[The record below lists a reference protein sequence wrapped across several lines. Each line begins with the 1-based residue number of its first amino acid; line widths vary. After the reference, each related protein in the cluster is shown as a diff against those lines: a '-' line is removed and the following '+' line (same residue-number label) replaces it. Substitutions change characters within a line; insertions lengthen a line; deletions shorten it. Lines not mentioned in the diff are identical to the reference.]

1 MVEIRPCSKANVPE
15 LVELWKEY
23 MVDQGDD
30 PLFAHLDIAGST
42 EGFTRILEGYLK
54 SEPNSFLV
62 ALEGGKVV
70 GFAVSFENAFGPNY
84 ATREKIGH
92 IQAVHVKR
100 GHRRRG
106 VATGLVKASIGYLR
120 SRGCS
125 VVIAEADESNEASV
139 GMLEKLGFSRR
150 GRLVNYMK
158 EV

>member
-1 MVEIRPCSKANVPE
+1 MVEIRLCSKAHVPE

-30 PLFAHLDIAGST
+30 PLFAHLDIVGGT
-42 EGFTRILEGYLK
+42 EGYFRILEGYLTK
-54 SEPNSFLV
+54 EPNGFLV
-62 ALEGGKVV
+62 ALDGEEVV
-70 GFAVSFENAFGPNY
+70 GFAVSFENALGPNY
-84 ATREKIGH
+84 ITRKKIGH

-106 VATGLVKASIGYLR
+106 VATGLVDASIGYLR

-125 VVIAEADESNEASV
+125 IVIAEADESNKASA
-139 GMLEKLGFSRR
+139 GMLEKLEFSRR
-150 GRLVNYMK
+150 GRLVNYMR